1 MRLLCFTLICWL
13 GAVCSVGADYVEL
26 RDGRRL
32 EGTILQETPEEIH
45 IQVASNPDG
54 TIRQI
59 FVVHAREIRTWNVER
74 DPDADAD
81 GDGPRGAEASERL
94 SGTDYVQRILREAER
109 HVADKQY
116 DLAIE
121 GFQDAV
127 DTAGQEM
134 PGQTPEQ
141 RVESLELRAHA
152 LRLLSAAL
160 EGKLNHLNTLAR
172 GTEDEL
178 RTERRRLERE
188 WTELQENLR
197 REEQAR
203 QRTGR
208 IEIGQRHRPSEY
220 EDVEKDLRQQIAR
233 LNQREANSAEFYRSL
248 EEERVKTEA
257 LNRIT
262 RERITQAT
270 AEAREARRQLRR
282 R

>member
-1 MRLLCFTLICWL
+1 MRLIYFTLICWL
-13 GAVCSVGADYVEL
+13 GTLGADYIEL

-45 IQVASNPDG
+45 IEVARNPEG

-74 DPDADAD
+74 SADAD
-81 GDGPRGAEASERL
+81 TDGPRGAEESERL
-94 SGTDYVQRILREAER
+94 SGTEYVQRILRAAER
-109 HVADKQY
+109 HVSDKQY

-121 GFQDAV
+121 GFQEAAEV
-127 DTAGQEM
+127 AGQEM

-141 RVESLELRAHA
+141 RVESLELSAHA

-178 RTERRRLERE
+178 RSERRRLERE
-188 WTELQENLR
+188 WAELQENLR
-197 REEQAR
+197 REEEAR

-220 EDVEKDLRQQIAR
+220 EEVEKDLRQQIVR
-233 LNQREANSAEFYRSL
+233 LNQREANSVEFYRNI

-262 RERITQAT
+262 RERITRAT
-270 AEAREARRQLRR
+270 AEAREARRMLRR